1 MESGLESQLELLKQL
16 EESIDNCNNKLNELT
31 KTEDISQKIDN
42 NLDPKSRA
50 EIHWAC
56 AYGTYTSYY
65 LYLLLNEIHPKDHQL
80 NKEIKRLQDFKEKI
94 KKAVKGEE
102 ETEKD
107 KKSNKRKEYEKKI
120 KNVLLNSK

>member
-31 KTEDISQKIDN
+31 KTEDISQKINN
-42 NLDPKSRA
+42 NLEPKSRA

-80 NKEIKRLQDFKEKI
+80 NKEIKSCTEIDAIFKI
-94 KKAVKGEE
+94 KQQQILQELLG
-102 ETEKD
+102 D
-107 KKSNKRKEYEKKI
+107 K
-120 KNVLLNSK
+120 